1 MGFHVVY
8 RVLMAGL
15 VMLASGTLSANEV
28 VEQIPSPPPAIQS
41 GEMLEPEITILQT
54 EQETVYEY
62 RVNGELFAIKVQPKQ
77 GPAYYFYDRDGD
89 GDLEFTR
96 DDPLVGL
103 AVNQWVLLR
112 W

>member
-1 MGFHVVY
+1 MTSHSKW
-8 RVLMAGL
+8 LLLIAGI
-15 VMLASGTLSANEV
+15 VLASTVGAQNEI

-41 GEMLEPEITILQT
+41 GEALEPEINILQT
-54 EQETVYEY
+54 EHETIYEY
-62 RVNGELFAIKVQPKQ
+62 RVNGALFAIKVQPKQ

-89 GDLEFTR
+89 GDLEFSR

-103 AVNQWVLLR
+103 TVNQWVLLQ